1 MLRLAIVVVKEHA
14 RLRARGVI
22 YVLVS
27 AQALV
32 LDVVELVRVR
42 VVHVQLHVDR
52 DVVNLVHRV
61 QLHVDRDVVNLV
73 HHVDLHVDRDV
84 GMLVRPVVP
93 IHVRGDVQDAL
104 AHVDRGVLLNRLQL
118 VLRLMELKQV
128 H

>member
-1 MLRLAIVVVKEHA
+1 MLRLAIVVVKEHV
-14 RLRARGVI
+14 RLRARDVI

-52 DVVNLVHRV
+52 DVGNLVHRV
-61 QLHVDRDVVNLV
+61 QLHVDRDV
-73 HHVDLHVDRDV
+73 
-84 GMLVRPVVP
+84 GMLVRLVVL

-104 AHVDRGVLLNRLQL
+104 AHVDQDVLLNRLQL